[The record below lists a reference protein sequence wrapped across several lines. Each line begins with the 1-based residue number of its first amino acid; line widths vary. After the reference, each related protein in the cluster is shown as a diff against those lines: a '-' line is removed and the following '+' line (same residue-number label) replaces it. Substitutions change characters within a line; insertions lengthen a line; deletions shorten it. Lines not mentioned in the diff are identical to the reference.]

1 LAEQFFERV
10 ERFERLFRRQSI
22 GIDPPQFIAQRRIE
36 AADTVPF
43 ETFRQQYLSPVL
55 LS

>member
-1 LAEQFFERV
+1 MSLTMAEASLAEQ
-10 ERFERLFRRQSI
+10 RQ
-22 GIDPPQFIAQRRIE
+22 IE
-36 AADTVPF
+36 DADSVPF